1 MSVKII
7 FMIKLVFVL
16 MIFISSCTYQTSDY
30 YSEVLNNIIR
40 NTNNGSMDSN
50 GRKEIIINEISH
62 LTYKNKLKLLDELT
76 VFEPSVLKGIKS
88 DIRQEIDRQY
98 KESLLK

>member
-1 MSVKII
+1 MSIKII
-7 FMIKLVFVL
+7 FVIKLVFVL
-16 MIFISSCTYQTSDY
+16 IIFIGSCTYQTSDY

-40 NTNNGSMDSN
+40 NTSNGSMDSS
-50 GRKEIIINEISH
+50 GRKEIIMNEISR
-62 LTYKNKLKLLDELT
+62 LTYQNKLKLLDELT

>member
-16 MIFISSCTYQTSDY
+16 IIFIGSCTYQTSDY

-40 NTNNGSMDSN
+40 NTSNGSMDSS
-50 GRKEIIINEISH
+50 GRKEIIMNEISR
-62 LTYKNKLKLLDELT
+62 LTYQNKLKLLDELT

>member
-16 MIFISSCTYQTSDY
+16 FIFIGSCTYQTSDY

-40 NTNNGSMDSN
+40 NTSNGSMDSN
-50 GRKEIIINEISH
+50 GRKEIIMNEISR
-62 LTYKNKLKLLDELT
+62 LTYQNKLKLLDELT

>member
-1 MSVKII
+1 MV
-7 FMIKLVFVL
+7 
-16 MIFISSCTYQTSDY
+16 
-30 YSEVLNNIIR
+30 R
-40 NTNNGSMDSN
+40 H
-50 GRKEIIINEISH
+50 NEISR

>member
-50 GRKEIIINEISH
+50 GRKEIIINEISR

>member
-1 MSVKII
+1 MSIKII
-7 FMIKLVFVL
+7 FIIKLVFVL
-16 MIFISSCTYQTSDY
+16 FIFNGSCTYQTSDY
-30 YSEVLNNIIR
+30 YSEVFNNIIR
-40 NTNNGSMDSN
+40 NTSNGSMDSS
-50 GRKEIIINEISH
+50 GRKEIIMNEISR
-62 LTYKNKLKLLDELT
+62 LTYQNKLKLLDELT

>member
-1 MSVKII
+1 
-7 FMIKLVFVL
+7 MIKLVFVL
-16 MIFISSCTYQTSDY
+16 VIFIGSCTYQTSDY

-40 NTNNGSMDSN
+40 NTSNGSMDSG
-50 GRKEIIINEISH
+50 GRKEIIMNEISR
-62 LTYKNKLKLLDELT
+62 LTYQNKLKLLDELT

>member
-1 MSVKII
+1 
-7 FMIKLVFVL
+7 MIKL
-16 MIFISSCTYQTSDY
+16 IFILFIFLGSCAYQSSQY
-30 YSEVLNNIIR
+30 YDEVFYNIIR
-40 NTNNGSMDSN
+40 NTSNGSMDSS
-50 GRKEIIINEISH
+50 GRKEIIMNEISR
-62 LTYKNKLKLLDELT
+62 LTYQNKLKLLDELT

>member
-7 FMIKLVFVL
+7 LIIKLVFVL
-16 MIFISSCTYQTSDY
+16 LIFNGSCTYQTSDY

-50 GRKEIIINEISH
+50 GRKEIIINEISR

>member
-7 FMIKLVFVL
+7 FIIKLVFVL
-16 MIFISSCTYQTSDY
+16 LIFNSSCSYQTSDY

-40 NTNNGSMDSN
+40 NTSNGSMDSS
-50 GRKEIIINEISH
+50 GRKEIIMNEISR
-62 LTYKNKLKLLDELT
+62 LTYQNKLKLLDELT

>member
-1 MSVKII
+1 MSVKILFI
-7 FMIKLVFVL
+7 IKLVFVL
-16 MIFISSCTYQTSDY
+16 LIFNGSCTYQTSDY
-30 YSEVLNNIIR
+30 YNEVFNNIIR
-40 NTNNGSMDSN
+40 NTSNGSMDSS
-50 GRKEIIINEISH
+50 GRKEIIMNEISR
-62 LTYKNKLKLLDELT
+62 LTYQNKLKLLDELT

>member
-16 MIFISSCTYQTSDY
+16 LIFIGSCTYQTSDY
-30 YSEVLNNIIR
+30 YTEVLNNIIR
-40 NTNNGSMDSN
+40 NTSNGSMDSS
-50 GRKEIIINEISH
+50 GRKEIIMNEISR
-62 LTYKNKLKLLDELT
+62 LTYQNKLKLLDELT
-76 VFEPSVLKGIKS
+76 VFKPNVLKGIKS

>member
-1 MSVKII
+1 MSIKII

-16 MIFISSCTYQTSDY
+16 IIFIGSCTYQTSDY

-40 NTNNGSMDSN
+40 NTSNGSMDSS
-50 GRKEIIINEISH
+50 GRKEIIMNEISR
-62 LTYKNKLKLLDELT
+62 LTYQNKLKLLDELT

>member
-16 MIFISSCTYQTSDY
+16 LIFIGSCTYQTSDY
-30 YSEVLNNIIR
+30 YTEVLNNIIR
-40 NTNNGSMDSN
+40 NTSNGSMDSS
-50 GRKEIIINEISH
+50 GRKEIIMNEISR
-62 LTYKNKLKLLDELT
+62 LTYQNKLKLLDELT

>member
-1 MSVKII
+1 
-7 FMIKLVFVL
+7 MIKLVFVL
-16 MIFISSCTYQTSDY
+16 IIFIGSCTYQTSDY

-40 NTNNGSMDSN
+40 NTSNGSMDSS
-50 GRKEIIINEISH
+50 GRKEIIMNEISR
-62 LTYKNKLKLLDELT
+62 LTYQNKLKLLDELT

>member
-1 MSVKII
+1 MSIKII
-7 FMIKLVFVL
+7 FMIKLVFIL
-16 MIFISSCTYQTSDY
+16 IIFIGSCTYQTSDY

-40 NTNNGSMDSN
+40 NTSNGSMDSS
-50 GRKEIIINEISH
+50 GRKEIIMNEISR
-62 LTYKNKLKLLDELT
+62 LTYQNKLKLLDELT